1 MKVSFSILILSIL
14 LAFPSS
20 YSQNSDNFNELME
33 TLKDKSSTLIVY
45 SIQVGAFRN
54 PKNPKKGHYD
64 GVNDLFSKK
73 YDDNF
78 NRFFSG
84 LFKSIGDAITYCD
97 ELRGKGYQDAF
108 VLGLDGGFDRILIE
122 ID

>member
-1 MKVSFSILILSIL
+1 MRVSFSILFLATLLSFSFTT
-14 LAFPSS
+14 A
-20 YSQNSDNFNELME
+20 QTSDNFNELME
-33 TLKDKSSTLIVY
+33 TLKDRSSTLIIY
-45 SIQVGAFRN
+45 SVQVGAFKLK
-54 PKNPKKGHYD
+54 KNPKKGYYD
-64 GVNDLFSKK
+64 GVENLFSKR

-97 ELRGKGYQDAF
+97 ELRAKGYQDAF

>member
-1 MKVSFSILILSIL
+1 MKVSFSILF
-14 LAFPSS
+14 LAFLLSFSS
-20 YSQNSDNFNELME
+20 SNAQSSDNFNELMD

-45 SIQVGAFRN
+45 SVQVGAFRN
-54 PKNPKKGHYD
+54 PKNPKKGYYD
-64 GVNDLFSKK
+64 GVKDLFSKK

-97 ELRGKGYQDAF
+97 ELRTKGYQDAF

>member
-1 MKVSFSILILSIL
+1 MKIGFSIIFLATFLSFSSLEAQTS
-14 LAFPSS
+14 
-20 YSQNSDNFNELME
+20 NNFQELMD
-33 TLKDKSSTLIVY
+33 TLKDKSSTLIIY
-45 SIQVGAFRN
+45 SVQVGAFKLQ
-54 PKNPKKGHYD
+54 KNPKKGYYD
-64 GVNDLFSKK
+64 GVENLFSKR

-84 LFKSIGDAITYCD
+84 LFKGIGDAITYCD
-97 ELRGKGYQDAF
+97 ELRARGYQDAF

>member
-1 MKVSFSILILSIL
+1 MKFSLFIIFLTTFLSFNSLNAQS
-14 LAFPSS
+14 
-20 YSQNSDNFNELME
+20 SDNFQELMD
-33 TLKDKSSTLIVY
+33 TLKDNSSTLIVY
-45 SIQVGAFRN
+45 SVQVGAFKLK
-54 PKNPKKGHYD
+54 KNPKKGYYD
-64 GVNDLFSKK
+64 GVKNLFSKR

-84 LFKSIGDAITYCD
+84 LFKGIGDAITYCD
-97 ELRGKGYQDAF
+97 ELRARGYQDAF

>member
-1 MKVSFSILILSIL
+1 MKVSFSILFFAIFLS
-14 LAFPSS
+14 FSS
-20 YSQNSDNFNELME
+20 SIAQSSDNFNELME

-45 SIQVGAFRN
+45 SVQVGAFRS

-64 GVNDLFSKK
+64 GVEHLFSKK
-73 YDDNF
+73 YDDRF

-84 LFKSIGDAITYCD
+84 LFRSIGDAITYCD
-97 ELRGKGYQDAF
+97 ELRAKGYQDAF

>member
-1 MKVSFSILILSIL
+1 MKFSFSIVFLFTLLSFSFTT
-14 LAFPSS
+14 A
-20 YSQNSDNFNELME
+20 QTSDNFEELMD
-33 TLKDKSSTLIVY
+33 TLKDRSSTLIIY
-45 SIQVGAFRN
+45 SVQVGAYKLK
-54 PKNPKKGHYD
+54 KNPKKGYYD
-64 GVNDLFSKK
+64 GVENLFSKR

-97 ELRGKGYQDAF
+97 ELRAKGYQDAF

-122 ID
+122 IN